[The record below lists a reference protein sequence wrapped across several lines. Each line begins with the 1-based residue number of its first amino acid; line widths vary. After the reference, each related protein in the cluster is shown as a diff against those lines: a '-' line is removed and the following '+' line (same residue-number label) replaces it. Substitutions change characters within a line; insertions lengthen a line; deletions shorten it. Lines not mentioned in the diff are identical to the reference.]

1 MTATLISFLTF
12 LLGLLLGNW
21 LAIGRD
27 KRKEFNDAVAPIR
40 SWLLMQRDE
49 LSPYN
54 KSPSRNEIDLFV
66 HCLKPWQRASFRRHL
81 ENYRAACQNA
91 MYQDAAGQAFYRND
105 VPELHQELA
114 FLLKY
119 VDRK

>member
-1 MTATLISFLTF
+1 MTVTLISFLTF

-27 KRKEFNDAVAPIR
+27 KRKEFNDAVGPVR

-54 KSPSRNEIDLFV
+54 KSPSRDEIDLFV
-66 HCLKPWQRASFRRHL
+66 HYLRPWQRSSFRLNL
-81 ENYRAACQNA
+81 EKYRAACQAA
-91 MYQDAAGQAFYRND
+91 MYQDDAGQAFYRTD

-114 FLLKY
+114 RLLKY
-119 VDRK
+119 VDRR